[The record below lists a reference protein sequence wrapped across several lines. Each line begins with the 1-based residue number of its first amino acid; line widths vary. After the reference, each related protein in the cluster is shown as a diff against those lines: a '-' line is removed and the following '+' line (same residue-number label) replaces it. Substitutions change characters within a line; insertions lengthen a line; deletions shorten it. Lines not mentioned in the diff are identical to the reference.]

1 MKDRERL
8 MLRFI
13 TCVLF
18 FLPLAA
24 TGLAAQEAAATSDRA
39 PATDKGETD
48 RQVQQSV
55 CLLLESAAHANELPV
70 EFFVRLIWQES
81 RFRPTAIGPRTRSG
95 RHALGIAQFMP
106 ATAAERNLL
115 DPLNPIEALPKAA
128 EFLKELRGQFG
139 NLGLAAAAY
148 NAGPGRVRAWMAG
161 AASMP
166 AQTRAYVLSVTG
178 HSVEDWAASRD
189 LKAKTESGVSCETL
203 MAKLKQPPTTFLGA
217 LQQHVVMGAIQ
228 PWGAILGADRSR
240 QEILD
245 RYAALQRSFAAVL
258 AGRDPILFE
267 RGRGPLPRFQ
277 VRVGAESRAAVN
289 DICKRIHLAG
299 GDCVVLRNPGS

>member
-1 MKDRERL
+1 
-8 MLRFI
+8 
-13 TCVLF
+13 
-18 FLPLAA
+18 
-24 TGLAAQEAAATSDRA
+24 
-39 PATDKGETD
+39 
-48 RQVQQSV
+48 
-55 CLLLESAAHANELPV
+55 
-70 EFFVRLIWQES
+70 
-81 RFRPTAIGPRTRSG
+81 
-95 RHALGIAQFMP
+95 
-106 ATAAERNLL
+106 
-115 DPLNPIEALPKAA
+115 LPKAA

-148 NAGPGRVRAWMAG
+148 NAGPGRVRAWWR
-161 AASMP
+161 
-166 AQTRAYVLSVTG
+166 AQPQSG

-245 RYAALQRSFAAVL
+245 RYAALQRRFAAVL

-289 DICKRIHLAG
+289 DICKRIHLEPGVTAWSSVIQVARTAG
-299 GDCVVLRNPGS
+299 CSVVRMSALGQMAIRTFARLLLSL